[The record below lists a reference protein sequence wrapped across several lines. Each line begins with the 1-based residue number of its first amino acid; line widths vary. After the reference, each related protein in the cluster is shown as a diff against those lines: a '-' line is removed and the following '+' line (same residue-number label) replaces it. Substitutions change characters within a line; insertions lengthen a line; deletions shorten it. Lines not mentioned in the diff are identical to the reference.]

1 MNAILGFFAKI
12 IGYPMVFFYNT
23 VGNYP
28 LAIVMITLLVRL
40 VMLPLY
46 SKQMKQSAKMA
57 ELQPKVQEIQTRYAR
72 DRAQMQEKMNE
83 LYQDAGVNTVSG
95 CLPMLIQFPIMLG
108 LYQLLR
114 DPLTYMKAPEMLAAV
129 HESLFWIPD
138 LSQPDAWVL
147 PILAGITTYLTTAL
161 STSAG
166 EMGANMKGMT
176 YFMPLMIFLL
186 GRSFPAALALYWVVG
201 NLFQVLQT
209 LFFKKRKSKEDLQ
222 KEVEAEVLKRK
233 KAEKQ

>member
-1 MNAILGFFAKI
+1 MNIILGFFATI
-12 IGYPMVFFYNT
+12 IGYPMMFFYNL
-23 VGNYP
+23 VDNYP

-40 VMLPLY
+40 IMLPLY

-57 ELQPKVQEIQTRYAR
+57 ELQPKIQEIQTRYAR
-72 DRAQMQEKMNE
+72 DRVKMNEKMNE
-83 LYQDAGVNTVSG
+83 LYQESGVSTLSG
-95 CLPMLIQFPIMLG
+95 CLPMLINFPIMLG

-129 HESLFWIPD
+129 HESMLWVPD
-138 LSQPDAWVL
+138 LSQPDAWIL

-161 STSAG
+161 SSASG

-209 LFFKKRKSKEDLQ
+209 LFFKKKKNKEKLQ
-222 KEVEAEVLKRK
+222 KEVEAEVLKRIK
-233 KAEKQ
+233 TEK